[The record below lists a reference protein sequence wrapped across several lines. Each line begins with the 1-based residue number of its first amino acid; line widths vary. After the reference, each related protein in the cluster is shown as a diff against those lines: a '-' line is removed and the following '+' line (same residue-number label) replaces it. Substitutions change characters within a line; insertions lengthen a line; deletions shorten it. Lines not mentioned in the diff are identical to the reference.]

1 MHCSHNCVHRFR
13 FNNLIRGLVPDL
25 PEHRKGLAPA
35 VFLFMSNQLSQGSI
49 MLYQIIVRNGSAN
62 HYASSDNQTC
72 AHTIFNALTKTF
84 RHVELWQG
92 ATLIQQYKNC

>member
-1 MHCSHNCVHRFR
+1 
-13 FNNLIRGLVPDL
+13 
-25 PEHRKGLAPA
+25 
-35 VFLFMSNQLSQGSI
+35 

-84 RHVELWQG
+84 LHVELWQG
-92 ATLIQQYKNC
+92 ATLVQKYDNSSRAIDAEHDEVYDEFGVNTKNTFNTAPNNG